1 MHSGNPHPNLRLY
14 RVHFEVNF
22 TARLTQLGVL
32 TIKLRKINLRK
43 PTQRKFD
50 ARVRDGVKIERIK
63 PKHRMGMNWGL
74 RLGKRT

>member
-14 RVHFEVNF
+14 HVHFGVNF
-22 TARLTQLGVL
+22 IAGLPQLTVL
-32 TIKLRKINLRK
+32 TIKLRKH
-43 PTQRKFD
+43 TQRKFD